1 MRFLKDNLL
10 LFTLCV
16 IVGVVTLDSKNVF
29 AGGDP
34 SIKDSKVTK
43 QKSNI
48 KQHDHSKI
56 YVDKQKKLSSK
67 NNNITNNTGLAKNI
81 TPIQET

>member
-1 MRFLKDNLL
+1 MRFFKDNLL

-48 KQHDHSKI
+48 KQ
-56 YVDKQKKLSSK
+56 QR
-67 NNNITNNTGLAKNI
+67 
-81 TPIQET
+81 P